1 MFISEILGDK
11 VTKFFGFIL
20 TLVLAFS
27 TLNAEAARRLG
38 GGKSVGQ
45 QSGNVTQREAIKPA
59 APATPAAPSQ
69 AAAPAKPAAP
79 AAAPA
84 PAPAKRPWGAILGGL
99 AAGLGLAWLAHS
111 LGMGEAFGNM
121 LMFALLA
128 MVAVGVIGYFLRSR
142 KSGDTQQG
150 GLAYQGAGQTPDAP
164 ATLRQYNPE
173 KVGND
178 ASARPWE
185 SQGTRF
191 DATPEANPQT
201 GGSMIGSAIGGSAPT
216 IEAPA
221 TAATALQGS
230 QSWGVPAGFD
240 SESFIEAAKR
250 NFITLQDA
258 WDRADMGSLRAMMT
272 DGMLLEIKTQLA
284 EREANFPGQPNK
296 TEVVKLDA
304 QLLGIEELPEVY
316 MASVEFNG
324 VIREEADA
332 APSPFREVWNMTKPK
347 NGNSG
352 WLVAGVQ
359 ALQ

>member
-1 MFISEILGDK
+1 MN
-11 VTKFFGFIL
+11 KFLSIVF
-20 TLVLAFS
+20 TLVLTFGA
-27 TLNAEAARRLG
+27 LDADAARRMG

-45 QSGNVTQREAIKPA
+45 QSNNVTQREAVKPA
-59 APATPAAPSQ
+59 APAAPSQ
-69 AAAPAKPAAP
+69 AAAPAKPATP

-84 PAPAKRPWGAILGGL
+84 AAPAKRPWGAMLGGL

-142 KSGDTQQG
+142 KNNSATQQG
-150 GLAYQGAGQTPDAP
+150 GLAYQGAGQSAETP

-185 SQGTRF
+185 NQNTAF
-191 DATPEANPQT
+191 DSTPQANPQT
-201 GGSMIGSAIGGSAPT
+201 GGSMIGSAIGGAAPS
-216 IEAPA
+216 
-221 TAATALQGS
+221 ALQGS
-230 QSWGVPAGFD
+230 QTWGVPEGFD
-240 SESFIEAAKR
+240 SENFVAAAKK

-258 WDRADMGSLRAMMT
+258 WDRADMASLRAMMT
-272 DGMLLEIKTQLA
+272 DSMLSEIKSQLA

-296 TEVVKLDA
+296 TEVVNLDA
-304 QLLGIEELPEVY
+304 QLLGIEELPDVY

>member
-1 MFISEILGDK
+1 M
-11 VTKFFGFIL
+11 
-20 TLVLAFS
+20 
-27 TLNAEAARRLG
+27 
-38 GGKSVGQ
+38 
-45 QSGNVTQREAIKPA
+45 
-59 APATPAAPSQ
+59 
-69 AAAPAKPAAP
+69 
-79 AAAPA
+79 
-84 PAPAKRPWGAILGGL
+84 LGGL

-121 LMFALLA
+121 MMFALLA

-142 KSGDTQQG
+142 KGSDANANSG
-150 GLAYQGAGQTPDAP
+150 GLAYQGAGQSPDAP
-164 ATLRQYNPE
+164 VTLRQYNPE

-185 SQGTRF
+185 AQGTRF
-191 DATPEANPQT
+191 DSTPEANPQT
-201 GGSMIGSAIGGSAPT
+201 GGSMIGSAIGSSTDADASASS
-216 IEAPA
+216 
-221 TAATALQGS
+221 ALQGS

-240 SESFIEAAKR
+240 SVNFIEAAKR

>member
-1 MFISEILGDK
+1 M
-11 VTKFFGFIL
+11 TKFFGLIL
-20 TLVLAFS
+20 TLFLALS
-27 TLNAEAARRLG
+27 SLNAEAARRMG

-45 QSGNVTQREAIKPA
+45 QSNNVSQREAVKPA
-59 APATPAAPSQ
+59 APAAPSQ
-69 AAAPAKPAAP
+69 AAAPAKPAP

-84 PAPAKRPWGAILGGL
+84 AAPAKRPWGAMLGGL
-99 AAGLGLAWLAHS
+99 AAGLGLAWLANS

-128 MVAVGVIGYFLRSR
+128 MLAVGVIAYFLRSR
-142 KSGDTQQG
+142 KGNAANQG

-178 ASARPWE
+178 SSARPWE

-191 DATPEANPQT
+191 DSTPEANPQT
-201 GGSMIGSAIGGSAPT
+201 GGSMIGSAIGSALPQ
-216 IEAPA
+216 
-221 TAATALQGS
+221 AATEGASALQGS
-230 QSWGVPAGFD
+230 QTWGVPEGFD
-240 SESFIEAAKR
+240 SVNFVEAAKR

-272 DGMLLEIKTQLA
+272 DSMLSEIKTQLA

-324 VIREEADA
+324 VIREEAEA
-332 APSPFREVWNMTKPK
+332 APSPFREVWNMTKPR